1 MRISDWSSDVCSS
14 DLEQKRWRLDPRQ
27 HLGDTALYTLERRDR
42 IFNRTF
48 SATLLLNLKLPKPI
62 RAGRHCP
69 QLSFCK
75 AEHVSEAAR
84 TRELIEL
91 RQIERDDRLI
101 RHGSDRTEPRG
112 IEAGS
117 PPCPQQ
123 RSVPGR
129 ACSSYR
135 GSRKTT

>member
-1 MRISDWSSDVCSS
+1 MLISDWSSDVCSS
-14 DLEQKRWRLDPRQ
+14 DLDPRQ
-27 HLGDTALYTLERRDR
+27 HLGDTALYTLERRNR

-48 SATLLLNLKLPKPI
+48 SATLLLNLKLTIPI
-62 RAGRHCP
+62 RPGRHCP

-91 RQIERDDRLI
+91 RLIEGDDRLI

-117 PPCPQQ
+117 THCRPQ
-123 RSVPGR
+123 RYVPGR
-129 ACSSYR
+129 ACSHAR
-135 GSRKTT
+135 GPPTRT

>member
-1 MRISDWSSDVCSS
+1 MLISDWSSDVCSS
-14 DLEQKRWRLDPRQ
+14 DLDPRQ

-48 SATLLLNLKLPKPI
+48 SATLLLNLTLPIPI
-62 RAGRHCP
+62 RPGRHCP

-91 RQIERDDRLI
+91 RLIARDDRLI

-112 IEAGS
+112 LEAGYA
-117 PPCPQQ
+117 PCQRQ

-129 ACSSYR
+129 ACSSAHSSPQR
-135 GSRKTT
+135 T